1 MMLRP
6 STRPAERALT
16 VLLEELD
23 AMIEACSLV
32 HDALGDGPSKDLE
45 ERQESLSEE
54 VTELRDRVEEE
65 MESGPMVPV
74 VREDLNYIA
83 ENVRRA
89 AEALLSVV
97 SLLIGSYDELSE
109 EQRERIDRVAEM
121 IAKLASG
128 LREAVEKLEEDVEEA
143 AKRAEEVREEE
154 EKVRTELR
162 SLLSEEGLGGDVAP
176 LVLEIERA
184 LTDMDRAL
192 DGVSRIKVRFLG

>member
-1 MMLRP
+1 MLRP

-32 HDALGDGPSKDLE
+32 HDALGDGSRKELE

-97 SLLIGSYDELSE
+97 SLLIGSYDRLSE
-109 EQRERIDRVAEM
+109 EQREKIDRVAEM

-128 LREAVEKLEEDVEEA
+128 LREAVQKLEEDVEEA

-162 SLLSEEGLGGDVAP
+162 SLLSEEGMGGDVAP